1 MRGGYRIINFRGAAL
16 TSGEPANIKGAYA
29 SASNPY
35 NKATLISGL
44 IVGDIVYPEFY
55 APFIADSDAFSTSL
69 IIGGATVEIVVE
81 KGDDVTVTVTPI
93 ENSDI

>member
-16 TSGEPANIKGAYA
+16 TSGEAANIPGAYA

-44 IVGDIVYPEFY
+44 IVGDVVYPEFY
-55 APFIADSDAFSTSL
+55 APFVADSDVFSTSV
-69 IIGGATVEIVVE
+69 IIGAVTVEIVVE
-81 KGDDVTVTVTPI
+81 NGDDVTVTVTPI
-93 ENSDI
+93 ES